1 MTRFRKI
8 ALASAAAA
16 TFAALAGA
24 TLVRAAD
31 EQPAATPAPAA
42 PAQPAAAAPAQPAAA
57 PAQTAPG
64 TSAGDEKQASST
76 PPTEAGEGQPS
87 PTRQSWSFSGLFGTF
102 DQQQLQ
108 RGFKVY
114 HDVCA
119 NCHTLSI
126 PFRTLSDPDGPG
138 FSEAQVKALA
148 ATYTVTETEP
158 NDKGEYTK
166 RPGRPSDLIPGPYPN
181 PEAAAAALGKE
192 PPDMSTLVKARK
204 YELGFPWFVFAA
216 LPFDQYQEVGADY
229 VFAILNGYTKPDDLN
244 WNLYFPGHQIAMPKP
259 LSDGQVEY
267 TDGTPATT
275 PQYSRDVVSFLYWAS
290 EPTLAERKKTG
301 LRVMVFLIVLSVL
314 LYFTKKRVWEK
325 VH

>member
-1 MTRFRKI
+1 MIRFKAI
-8 ALASAAAA
+8 ALASAALIGLS
-16 TFAALAGA
+16 ALAAMRAEAANEQPSSPPANAAKQGA
-24 TLVRAAD
+24 APATEAGD
-31 EQPAATPAPAA
+31 EQP
-42 PAQPAAAAPAQPAAA
+42 
-57 PAQTAPG
+57 
-64 TSAGDEKQASST
+64 E
-76 PPTEAGEGQPS
+76 
-87 PTRQSWSFSGLFGTF
+87 PTRHSWSFSGFFGTF
-102 DQQQLQ
+102 DQAQLQ

-126 PFRTLSDPDGPG
+126 PFRTLTDPNGPG

-158 NDKGEYTK
+158 NDKGEYAK

-181 PEAAAAALGKE
+181 PEAAAATLGKA

-204 YELGFPWFVFAA
+204 YERGFPWFIFDA

-229 VFAILNGYTKPDDLN
+229 VYSILNGYTKADDLN
-244 WNLYFPGHQIAMPKP
+244 WNAYFPGHKIAMPKP

-267 TDGTPATT
+267 TDGTPATV
-275 PQYSRDVVSFLYWAS
+275 PQYAKDVVSFLSWAS
-290 EPTLAERKKTG
+290 EPTLAERKKIG

-325 VH
+325 AH